1 MVLILAVTLGA
12 GPASAVSVAYY
23 RFDKDGKTAGQTA
36 DAAADQTGDHDGSAV
51 NGPTYSSSVA
61 ASTVTQ
67 TGAPNDLSL
76 DFVRGTGM
84 GTDGTEQYVLVQDSA
99 RLSFGDSSF
108 TIEAWVKLASLGEA
122 CLAST
127 TGVCADPAKG
137 NSAYVVQKKGLS
149 GNLPDR
155 QMDFAFLAQLGNRAR
170 SDNSCNLIS
179 NKLAGSRW
187 TGRELALEFG
197 DGTPESAGGC
207 GFTTVISTLEFSLA
221 DVGVW
226 HFVSVT
232 FDAATDT
239 VRFVM
244 DGQPADDVSCDAVT
258 PATCVSGFAHIDAA
272 DGTPRDLLI
281 GAKAT
286 EELST
291 ATPQRR
297 FDGALDELRIS
308 NVALSPGQLANQPA
322 LSFTACSMTNP
333 TVIAA
338 GDLSHERENITVPA
352 SCELRVEGQHDFNNV
367 TVEDGGTLTMLDDDL
382 LDGNPPMLFVTG
394 DVTIEGG
401 VIGGM
406 LTATGEGFGFLD
418 DADAEGEGEDAASQ
432 SGGGG
437 GGYGGS
443 GGDGSV
449 GSGGAPYG
457 LITAPDLPGSHGG
470 NSGSH
475 TGGSGGGAIR
485 LNVDGTLTVEGALEA
500 NGGLVTNNG
509 AGGSGGS
516 IWITA
521 NALAGGG
528 TISANGAAAQNS
540 SVGGGGGG
548 RIALYVCV
556 PDSFGATTVTGGAG
570 FENGEDGTVFVGEC
584 ASGVPSMWSFFGI
597 ADGGSIDFTVAGVP
611 LQVTTIPGQGAAHVA
626 QAVAD
631 AINNDPALSALGI
644 VATASGDTVTVNASI
659 ADIVIN
665 DPGLVGQ
672 GIPILSLELGPL
684 GVLNT
689 NAASDGATNDSRP
702 QVATDGD
709 GIWLAVWDAPI
720 QQQILSARS
729 MDDGATWSDPV
740 AVFTGAG
747 PQTSIAPEIATDG
760 AGTWVV
766 VWHSGDTL
774 GGTID
779 FDNDIL
785 VARSTDDGTSWSPA
799 AALNGNAATDT
810 GRDEFPQ
817 ISTDGLWTEG
827 PATWVAVWSSTDD
840 LGGTIGTDFDKLV
853 ARSTDGGLNWSGPV
867 PLNTNAA
874 TDLLVTDSG
883 TLGFS
888 TDGITWVA
896 VWSSRNDLGG
906 PAGTDFDILVT
917 RSTDKGVSWSDPAA
931 LNTNATTDGSADDL
945 FPEVT
950 ADGVGN
956 WVAVWTTSIQIRTAS
971 SADDGQTWSAPVV
984 IDTNTSPL
992 PLFPQVT
999 SDGAENW
1006 IAVWPSTN
1014 TLGGAI
1020 GTDFDILRAESRDGG
1035 ATWTLPSA
1043 LNSNAATDSGEDINP
1058 QLTTDGFGRWV
1069 AVWQSDDD
1077 LGATMIGTDQ
1087 DILVSIGSG
1096 PDQDGDGLT
1105 DGEEVNFYLT
1115 DPLDPDS
1122 DGDGFDDGVEV
1133 HLIGTFPNDE
1143 DSDDDSVCDGGIQV
1157 GVCTASGPDNCPST
1171 PNSGQVNS
1179 DSLSAGDACQ
1189 CGDLNNDG
1197 VVTEADVI
1205 LVREHVVG
1213 ATTAAILTRCNVIGP
1228 SDGGVTDCNVADA
1241 YVLDR
1246 FTDGLPVTLENSC
1259 QAYTGGP

>member
-1 MVLILAVTLGA
+1 M
-12 GPASAVSVAYY
+12 
-23 RFDKDGKTAGQTA
+23 
-36 DAAADQTGDHDGSAV
+36 
-51 NGPTYSSSVA
+51 
-61 ASTVTQ
+61 
-67 TGAPNDLSL
+67 
-76 DFVRGTGM
+76 
-84 GTDGTEQYVLVQDSA
+84 
-99 RLSFGDSSF
+99 
-108 TIEAWVKLASLGEA
+108 
-122 CLAST
+122 
-127 TGVCADPAKG
+127 
-137 NSAYVVQKKGLS
+137 
-149 GNLPDR
+149 
-155 QMDFAFLAQLGNRAR
+155 
-170 SDNSCNLIS
+170 
-179 NKLAGSRW
+179 
-187 TGRELALEFG
+187 
-197 DGTPESAGGC
+197 
-207 GFTTVISTLEFSLA
+207 
-221 DVGVW
+221 
-226 HFVSVT
+226 
-232 FDAATDT
+232 
-239 VRFVM
+239 
-244 DGQPADDVSCDAVT
+244 
-258 PATCVSGFAHIDAA
+258 
-272 DGTPRDLLI
+272 
-281 GAKAT
+281 
-286 EELST
+286 
-291 ATPQRR
+291 
-297 FDGALDELRIS
+297 
-308 NVALSPGQLANQPA
+308 
-322 LSFTACSMTNP
+322 
-333 TVIAA
+333 
-338 GDLSHERENITVPA
+338 
-352 SCELRVEGQHDFNNV
+352 EGQHDFNSLSV
-367 TVEDGGTLTMLDDDL
+367 TDDDVTGGLVTLVDDDL
-382 LDGNPPMLFVTG
+382 ADGIPSQFFVTG
-394 DVTIEGG
+394 DVTVEALGA
-401 VIGGM
+401 
-406 LTATGEGFGFLD
+406 LTASGEGFGPLD
-418 DADAEGEGEDAASQ
+418 DADAPGEGTDSA
-432 SGGGG
+432 SGGSG
-437 GGYGGS
+437 GGYGGF
-443 GGDGSV
+443 GGDGN
-449 GSGGAPYG
+449 GGPGGAPYG
-457 LITAPDLPGSHGG
+457 SITAPVDPGSHGG
-470 NSGSH
+470 D
-475 TGGSGGGAIR
+475 TGGQLGGFGGGAIR
-485 LNVDGTLTVEGALEA
+485 LDVAGTLTLEGVLEA
-500 NGGLVTNNG
+500 NGQSTGSG
-509 AGGSGGS
+509 SGGSGGS

-528 TISANGAAAQNS
+528 TISADGGSGHTGFA
-540 SVGGGGGG
+540 GGGGGG
-548 RIALYVCV
+548 RIALYICDG
-556 PDSFGATTVTGGAG
+556 PGSFGPATTAGGVG
-570 FENGEDGTVFVGEC
+570 VNNGEDGTVFVGDC
-584 ASGVPSMWSFFGI
+584 ASGASSMWSFFGT

-611 LQVTTIPGQGAAHVA
+611 LQVTTILGQGAAHVA

-689 NAASDGATNDSRP
+689 DAASDGATNDSRP

-747 PQTSIAPEIATDG
+747 PQTSIAPQIATDG
-760 AGTWVV
+760 AGIWVV

-785 VARSTDDGTSWSPA
+785 VARSTDDGTSWGAA
-799 AALNGNAATDT
+799 AALNGNAETDT

-827 PATWVAVWSSTDD
+827 PVTWVAVWSSTDD
-840 LGGTIGTDFDKLV
+840 LSGTIGTDFDKLV

-874 TDLLVTDSG
+874 TDLLVTDSD

-888 TDGITWVA
+888 TDGVTWVA

-917 RSTDKGVSWSDPAA
+917 RSTDKGLSWSDPAA
-931 LNTNATTDGSADDL
+931 LNTNATTDGSADDV

-950 ADGVGN
+950 ADGLGN

-971 SADDGQTWSAPVV
+971 SADDAQTWSAPVV

-992 PLFPQVT
+992 PVFPQVT

-1006 IAVWPSTN
+1006 IAVWPSIN

-1020 GTDFDILRAESRDGG
+1020 GTDFDILRAESRDVG
-1035 ATWTLPSA
+1035 ASWTPASA

-1157 GVCTASGPDNCPST
+1157 GTCTASGPDNCPFISN
-1171 PNSGQVNS
+1171 PSQAN
-1179 DSLSAGDACQ
+1179 DDALFAGNACQ